1 MLLLSLLNYEPY
13 STKAWDEEGFL
24 KSCSSQ
30 RCSKHGPDIRFPFRL
45 STHDPSCGMPGM
57 QLSCSGHDT
66 ILDHPVLGS
75 CKVTA
80 IYYRYR
86 VINAILLVESSSNCP
101 LQKLASTNVSTAVYE
116 PQKKDGATIVGC
128 SKDSI
133 AINQDGIVG
142 PRSCLNLSSHGS
154 QLWYL
159 VPPRTYMSALPPD
172 CTVVAKGI
180 PIPYNYDRNGPNEN
194 QYLDISNLKEKAN
207 KVINFGETAFTW
219 HLNKITNACQ
229 GCERNGHHCGF
240 SSQRGQAFC
249 QHQGILHLIFFFHK
263 GILQVIS
270 SIYCINNYVMEFIII
285 KLFLNNSYRI
295 FT

>member
-1 MLLLSLLNYEPY
+1 LEARIHAQKADIMTRTIPILQRLKQIVLLLSLLNYEPY

-133 AINQDGIVG
+133 ATNQDGIVG

-180 PIPYNYDRNGPNEN
+180 PIPFIDA
-194 QYLDISNLKEKAN
+194 KERTQN
-207 KVINFGETAFTW
+207 C
-219 HLNKITNACQ
+219 LMM
-229 GCERNGHHCGF
+229 
-240 SSQRGQAFC
+240 
-249 QHQGILHLIFFFHK
+249 ILVQL
-263 GILQVIS
+263 L
-270 SIYCINNYVMEFIII
+270 
-285 KLFLNNSYRI
+285 L
-295 FT
+295 